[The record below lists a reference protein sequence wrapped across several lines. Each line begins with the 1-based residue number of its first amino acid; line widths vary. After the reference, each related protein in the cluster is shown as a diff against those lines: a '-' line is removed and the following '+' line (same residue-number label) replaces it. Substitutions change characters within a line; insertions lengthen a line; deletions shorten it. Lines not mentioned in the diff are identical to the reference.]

1 MNIRPVMPMS
11 SGSNGTSSH
20 FKSKIEGEVM
30 TSWVQNPFIV
40 CVTYQLK
47 KKKSGQERSKVVEI
61 EK

>member
-1 MNIRPVMPMS
+1 MMPMS
-11 SGSNGTSSH
+11 SSSNGTSSH

-47 KKKSGQERSKVVEI
+47 KKNQAKNEVKL
-61 EK
+61 

>member
-1 MNIRPVMPMS
+1 MPMS
-11 SGSNGTSSH
+11 SSSNGTSSH

-47 KKKSGQERSKVVEI
+47 KKKKSGQERSKVVEI

>member
-1 MNIRPVMPMS
+1 MPMS